1 MRLGYEKHWYDLGHA
16 SGTPDFDQ
24 IKLGVVFRY

>member
-1 MRLGYEKHWYDLGHA
+1 MRLGYEKHWYDFENA

-24 IKLGVVFRY
+24 FKLGVVFRY